1 MKKASINYWVDLAT
15 GIAFLLCA
23 VTGIVFLF
31 PSAVHTVIGAAPTI
45 LFTPALWWHKVHD
58 WSGVAMVAGTAL
70 HLALH
75 AKWIANMT
83 RKTFGAKA
91 GEAAAGAARLT
102 PAKRPSSAAR
112 PVPVTAAAGAAQI
125 DTYATPQAADA
136 AAAASLRR
144 LEDLRA
150 ERQHER
156 DQRMSRRRFLAGA
169 GAVGG
174 LALLAGVGL
183 IGRDAIT
190 EAATTSG
197 TGTASAGATGGA
209 SSTTGGIQSS
219 GSGNASSSRSD
230 SQSSSGS
237 QSGSSTTS
245 TRVFVSESSCVA
257 CGRCLQVCPQGVFD
271 WGSSGRA
278 TAQNPDACIRCGR
291 CLQVCPAGAI
301 TVSA

>member
-1 MKKASINYWVDLAT
+1 MKKASLNYWVDLAT
-15 GIAFLLCA
+15 GVAFLICA

-31 PSAVHTVIGAAPTI
+31 PSAVHTAVGSAPTI
-45 LFTPALWWHKVHD
+45 LLTPALWWHKVHD
-58 WSGVAMVAGTAL
+58 WSGVVMVAGTAL

-83 RKTFGAKA
+83 RRTFGAKA
-91 GEAAAGAARLT
+91 GAAASRAGRPT
-102 PAKRPSSAAR
+102 PAKRPSPAAR
-112 PVPVTAAAGAAQI
+112 PAPVIAAADAAPI
-125 DTYATPQAADA
+125 DAYATSQAADA
-136 AAAASLRR
+136 AAASLQR

-150 ERQHER
+150 ERQQER
-156 DQRMSRRRFLAGA
+156 EQRMSRRRFLAGA

-190 EAATTSG
+190 AAATTSG
-197 TGTASAGATGGA
+197 TSVSSDGA
-209 SSTTGGIQSS
+209 SGGSSGTTTGGGQSGAYGSNGQSS
-219 GSGNASSSRSD
+219 SS
-230 SQSSSGS
+230 SQSSSG
-237 QSGSSTTS
+237 QGSTSTAS
-245 TRVFVSESSCVA
+245 TRVFVSEGSCVA
-257 CGRCLQVCPQGVFD
+257 CGRCLQVCPQGVFG

-278 TAQNPDACIRCGR
+278 TAQNPDACIHCGR